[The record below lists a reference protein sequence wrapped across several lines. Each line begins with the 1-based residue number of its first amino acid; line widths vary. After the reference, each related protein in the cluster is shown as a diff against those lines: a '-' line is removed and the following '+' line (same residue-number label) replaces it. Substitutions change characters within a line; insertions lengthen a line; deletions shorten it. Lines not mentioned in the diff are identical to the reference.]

1 MTFGMLNLD
10 LYPLASVK
18 QQLISSDWIS
28 LELPVAQ
35 SQWFCFCQVFR
46 LFDRLH
52 FLVDGRTAYFGAV
65 SKLESYFES
74 IGYTMPDHTMP
85 ADFVMR
91 LCLGRGDISVVW
103 IFSDGEQQDPNS
115 TNSTNS
121 NNSVNSNNSINPLS
135 LSLLSS
141 LFSLLFSLSLSWTVN
156 ETEN

>member
-115 TNSTNS
+115 TNS
-121 NNSVNSNNSINPLS
+121 NNSINPLS
-135 LSLLSS
+135 LFSLLSS
-141 LFSLLFSLSLSWTVN
+141 LFSSLSLSWTVN